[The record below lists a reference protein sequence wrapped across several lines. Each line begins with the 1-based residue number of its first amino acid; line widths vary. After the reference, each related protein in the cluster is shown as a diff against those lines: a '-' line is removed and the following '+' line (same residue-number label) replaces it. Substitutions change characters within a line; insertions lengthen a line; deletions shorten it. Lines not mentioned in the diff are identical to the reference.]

1 MSNPFFKQGAAAPR
15 NPMQMVSEFR
25 KFAANMT
32 KRSLWQFTK
41 MFAEESSKMESDQM
55 AEVWTKFDRFRAKLA
70 FCHARTVRVCSLV
83 A

>member
-32 KRSLWQFTK
+32 PESAAQAKNRLLASGKLSKQQIEDLKQQAKSFMQFL
-41 MFAEESSKMESDQM
+41 Q
-55 AEVWTKFDRFRAKLA
+55 
-70 FCHARTVRVCSLV
+70 
-83 A
+83 